1 MMLAVNTR
9 GLELRKLEE
18 KVQTQFKSVSAAR
31 NPSSSAAATADEQWS
46 DVRLPSQHDGTWA
59 TDGRQT
65 PARMG
70 FTESW
75 ATDFKKLQSQGQAW
89 NSEQA
94 LQADEDGGSEPL
106 VQEKGGQPSYGST
119 PAAATST
126 AAAQDMG
133 WMLFRA
139 FFNFS
144 FTAVVVYAME
154 AEDKMML
161 VLQPASLEAEDM
173 RTFRMGAILGT
184 TLAACIAVV
193 VGLAMEY
200 ALVRERYLFALSLL
214 FSSLSLVC
222 LTQGLGHALP
232 GYLVEQQQQQQQ
244 KWWQV
249 WNWDRA
255 RRIVRALRALSL
267 AGTLYGAGYT
277 SGMHNYACDPEGI
290 RAEQCTA
297 VLRKMGAV
305 DDHGKPKLLDPN
317 SEESKALQRVLP
329 RMLQAAREQVDIMEQ
344 ELRAEMESGE
354 HWSHEERLQKLR
366 RAKARFTDWS
376 PDGFMLVDT
385 NSPNAFVHAM
395 VPRLIIVQRGLF
407 RWDRLAELEDDALA
421 AQKYP
426 HGTKL
431 AVRAPDQQGQGQQRR
446 GGMWI
451 QGHYVTAS
459 ADKKQIQV
467 ALVNGTEVLVP
478 KEDVRLF
485 LQYHIIENEE
495 QLAMLIGHELAHI
508 IHDHAQ
514 DTTQMRAIAAG
525 SQMVLVAVLDP
536 TGMLSFLAEVGID
549 LMTRYGFELTGC
561 RGNETEADMTGL
573 TICARALYDPRVA
586 TTFFDRLI
594 AIERIARERGAPLGA
609 TFASSHP
616 AQRLDAL
623 HSAEE
628 QAMTIFQEA
637 AAASWEESAAART
650 RSLARTA
657 SVRQRLFLGGSRLL

>member
-1 MMLAVNTR
+1 MLVVSLLSQTLQAVSYPFSTDLGLLAIRITGWRSTFAQVFVRSVLGQCCDKTFFLIVALTGWDNIEGLREYHGAPLDRCSVCVAAILGLSLRVYNLTLDKNPQRWATFWEFFAAFITMMLAVNTR

-244 KWWQV
+244 K
-249 WNWDRA
+249 
-255 RRIVRALRALSL
+255 
-267 AGTLYGAGYT
+267 
-277 SGMHNYACDPEGI
+277 
-290 RAEQCTA
+290 
-297 VLRKMGAV
+297 
-305 DDHGKPKLLDPN
+305 
-317 SEESKALQRVLP
+317 
-329 RMLQAAREQVDIMEQ
+329 
-344 ELRAEMESGE
+344 
-354 HWSHEERLQKLR
+354 
-366 RAKARFTDWS
+366 
-376 PDGFMLVDT
+376 
-385 NSPNAFVHAM
+385 
-395 VPRLIIVQRGLF
+395 
-407 RWDRLAELEDDALA
+407 
-421 AQKYP
+421 
-426 HGTKL
+426 
-431 AVRAPDQQGQGQQRR
+431 
-446 GGMWI
+446 
-451 QGHYVTAS
+451 
-459 ADKKQIQV
+459 
-467 ALVNGTEVLVP
+467 
-478 KEDVRLF
+478 
-485 LQYHIIENEE
+485 
-495 QLAMLIGHELAHI
+495 
-508 IHDHAQ
+508 
-514 DTTQMRAIAAG
+514 
-525 SQMVLVAVLDP
+525 
-536 TGMLSFLAEVGID
+536 
-549 LMTRYGFELTGC
+549 
-561 RGNETEADMTGL
+561 
-573 TICARALYDPRVA
+573 
-586 TTFFDRLI
+586 
-594 AIERIARERGAPLGA
+594 
-609 TFASSHP
+609 
-616 AQRLDAL
+616 
-623 HSAEE
+623 
-628 QAMTIFQEA
+628 
-637 AAASWEESAAART
+637 
-650 RSLARTA
+650 
-657 SVRQRLFLGGSRLL
+657 